1 MSKMRM
7 NKQEVNP
14 KHILAE
20 MSDSDFLSFLYSERD
35 RENSLSQYQGWN
47 NWALAGALITV
58 VCAFYAICKDN
69 IYIEWKTVL
78 YLASGIMAFFLAYHS
93 WLRVFMHE
101 RGIDFSKV
109 RMLKEV
115 IPYAKISLIFV
126 CSICSTILIPI
137 ADGFNILFWLWG
149 AVFVAYIA
157 VVILA
162 VVNRKSIVET
172 YPEERMFPQIKATIA
187 FDSIVGGILGWI
199 GIRSF
204 KVADG
209 EIISAEFEIAVCLC
223 SILILLYLLLKINT
237 EDKVIRRFDVIMD
250 EYLYLGSSKEET
262 MRKIVN
268 NRMGY
273 GVLEA
278 CSEEIK
284 QIKKLK
290 AVHQIDEERI
300 DEIIAAI
307 EKGGCLI
314 RHHNSLKDQ
323 ALTALDHQKE
333 IIMLS
338 KKLSNKTRTILAI
351 TPVLVN
357 IPEFNKILDENDVIF
372 ADVERV
378 TEKIQRALKLIEE
391 KVEEAVRTG
400 GCEMKD

>member
-1 MSKMRM
+1 M
-7 NKQEVNP
+7 
-14 KHILAE
+14 
-20 MSDSDFLSFLYSERD
+20 
-35 RENSLSQYQGWN
+35 
-47 NWALAGALITV
+47 
-58 VCAFYAICKDN
+58 
-69 IYIEWKTVL
+69 
-78 YLASGIMAFFLAYHS
+78 
-93 WLRVFMHE
+93 
-101 RGIDFSKV
+101 
-109 RMLKEV
+109 
-115 IPYAKISLIFV
+115 
-126 CSICSTILIPI
+126 
-137 ADGFNILFWLWG
+137 
-149 AVFVAYIA
+149 
-157 VVILA
+157 
-162 VVNRKSIVET
+162 
-172 YPEERMFPQIKATIA
+172 
-187 FDSIVGGILGWI
+187 
-199 GIRSF
+199 
-204 KVADG
+204 
-209 EIISAEFEIAVCLC
+209 
-223 SILILLYLLLKINT
+223 
-237 EDKVIRRFDVIMD
+237 
-250 EYLYLGSSKEET
+250 
-262 MRKIVN
+262 
-268 NRMGY
+268 
-273 GVLEA
+273 LEA